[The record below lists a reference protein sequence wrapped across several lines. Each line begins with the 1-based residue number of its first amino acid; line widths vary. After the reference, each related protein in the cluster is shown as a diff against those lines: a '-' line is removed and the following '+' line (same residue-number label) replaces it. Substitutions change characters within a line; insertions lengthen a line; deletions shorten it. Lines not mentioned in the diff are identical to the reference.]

1 MQAFATEPGGTR
13 GGDLAPLPGDP
24 GGRDLAVLPIVEDY
38 NDWIPNFEQFTEWW
52 GIFFAQW
59 SFRFSERDAREY
71 DSLLNWAN
79 QILASLNNARDALLE
94 VNPDPRAIPSRTFQN
109 SLFEQALRDV
119 GDLEI
124 ESVQE
129 LVQGETT
136 GSVFLDDCEAADTNG
151 DGEEE
156 ETIFRFDESLR
167 RRRMRAS

>member
-13 GGDLAPLPGDP
+13 GGDLAPLPGEP
-24 GGRDLAVLPIVEDY
+24 GGRDLAVLPLLADY

-59 SFRFSERDAREY
+59 QFRFTERDAIEY
-71 DSLLNWAN
+71 DSLLNWGN
-79 QILASLNNARDALLE
+79 RILASLRDARTALSQA
-94 VNPDPRAIPSRTFQN
+94 DPRAIPNRVVQN
-109 SLFEQALRDV
+109 SLFEEVLRDV
-119 GDLEI
+119 GSLQI

-136 GSVFLDDCEAADTNG
+136 GSVFNDNCEAADTNG